1 VVKLTQTTPKIL
13 HRKEQS
19 ESGGSGFTDR
29 GKCDFPGRG
38 GFGFTGRSESD
49 FTGSCGSGFACRS
62 ESLVVGSSR
71 SGLARW
77 EEFGVAGNRG
87 LAFGGTKMVRVDL
100 SWIDTN
106 DQSLNSVIELAS
118 DLALYLNLPVV
129 MDLAALKVGRE
140 VLHTT
145 HA

>member
-1 VVKLTQTTPKIL
+1 VVDLVSQIGVNVT
-13 HRKEQS
+13 
-19 ESGGSGFTDR
+19 
-29 GKCDFPGRG
+29 
-38 GFGFTGRSESD
+38 
-49 FTGSCGSGFACRS
+49 
-62 ESLVVGSSR
+62 SLVGVDLALLVGVNR
-71 SGLARW
+71 TLL
-77 EEFGVAGNRG
+77 VAGNRG

-118 DLALYLNLPVV
+118 DLVLYLNLPVV

-145 HA
+145 QA